1 MPSQRRMEAYFLG
14 LPTPERDTKPAGSA
28 SRCITRRLYGMPLPN
43 QEEASKKEGQS
54 LRSGGCRQ
62 PERPNRERSRTA
74 RTNSFDT
81 LPASLRQIIHNT
93 PS

>member
-54 LRSGGCRQ
+54 LRSGGFGSRKGQ
-62 PERPNRERSRTA
+62 TGKDHERPGPV
-74 RTNSFDT
+74 
-81 LPASLRQIIHNT
+81 LLT
-93 PS
+93 PCRPL